1 MRIGLKRFL
10 LIRELEIIKYSYR
23 KQMSLFSL
31 KQSGDPLALEV
42 SMVGLKLG
50 SSLLQLG
57 LSNKDMLTTLTKVVG
72 ISGESVVAVETDADV
87 KRVNDIARNAGVL
100 IDAKK
105 ARFSSLP
112 FNSEQFD
119 VVVANDLIGDLR
131 INERVLCLQQILQV
145 LKPNGRC
152 LVIEAAPRGGLGALF
167 SQRSLDRTY
176 VAYGGAEGALKAEGF
191 RAVRQLAE
199 REGKR
204 YIEGMK

>member
-1 MRIGLKRFL
+1 
-10 LIRELEIIKYSYR
+10 
-23 KQMSLFSL
+23 MSLFNL
-31 KQSGDPLALEV
+31 KKSSDPLALEV
-42 SMVGLKLG
+42 SMAGLKLG

-57 LSNKDMLTTLTKVVG
+57 LSNEDMLTTLTKVVG
-72 ISGESVVAVETDADV
+72 ISGESVVAVETDAEV
-87 KRVNDIARNAGVL
+87 RRVNDIAGNAGVL
-100 IDAKK
+100 IDVQK
-105 ARFSSLP
+105 ARLSSLP
-112 FNSEQFD
+112 FDSEKFD
-119 VVVANDLIGDLR
+119 VVVANDLIGDMR

>member
-1 MRIGLKRFL
+1 MP
-10 LIRELEIIKYSYR
+10 
-23 KQMSLFSL
+23 LFSL
-31 KQSGDPLALEV
+31 KKNSDPLALEL

-50 SSLLQLG
+50 STLLQLG
-57 LSNKDMLTTLTKVVG
+57 LSNEDMLAALTKVIG
-72 ISGESVVAVETDADV
+72 ISGESIVAVETDAEV
-87 KRVNDIARNAGVL
+87 KRVNEIAEKAGVL
-100 IDAKK
+100 IDAQKT
-105 ARFSSLP
+105 RFSSLP
-112 FNSEQFD
+112 FTSESFD
-119 VVVANDLIGDLR
+119 VVVADNLIGDMR
-131 INERVLCLQQILQV
+131 INERVLCLQQVLQV

-152 LVIEAAPRGGLGALF
+152 LVIETAPRGGLGALF

>member
-1 MRIGLKRFL
+1 
-10 LIRELEIIKYSYR
+10 
-23 KQMSLFSL
+23 MSLFSL
-31 KQSGDPLALEV
+31 KKSGDPLALEV

-50 SSLLQLG
+50 STLLQLG
-57 LSNKDMLTTLTKVVG
+57 LSNEEMLSELTKVIG
-72 ISGESVVAVETDADV
+72 ISGESVVAVETDSEL
-87 KRVNDIARNAGVL
+87 KRVQEIAKKAGVL
-100 IDAKK
+100 IDLRNT
-105 ARFSSLP
+105 RFAWLP
-112 FNSEQFD
+112 FTPDTFD
-119 VVVANDLIGDLR
+119 VVVANNLIGDMR
-131 INERVLCLQQILQV
+131 INERVLCLQQVLQV

>member
-1 MRIGLKRFL
+1 
-10 LIRELEIIKYSYR
+10 
-23 KQMSLFSL
+23 MSLFNL
-31 KQSGDPLALEV
+31 KKSSDPLALEV
-42 SMVGLKLG
+42 SMAGLKLG

-57 LSNKDMLTTLTKVVG
+57 LSNEGMLTTLTKVVG
-72 ISGESVVAVETDADV
+72 ISGESVVAVETDAEV

-100 IDAKK
+100 IDVQK
-105 ARFSSLP
+105 ARFSSLS
-112 FNSEQFD
+112 FDSEKFD
-119 VVVANDLIGDLR
+119 VVVANDLIGDMR